1 MHSAEGKTIKRNF
14 EIVQPVKR
22 LRKCGNIEIYRKKE
36 RRATNK
42 GLDKLKSQE
51 IGVLAKKR
59 RRREHNESEKN
70 KAKEKGNKM
79 NLRRRINK

>member
-22 LRKCGNIEIYRKKE
+22 LRKCGNIEIYRKKG

-51 IGVLAKKR
+51 IGVFKNDKQRKEEEENTMNQKR
-59 RRREHNESEKN
+59 IKQKRKVI
-70 KAKEKGNKM
+70 K
-79 NLRRRINK
+79 